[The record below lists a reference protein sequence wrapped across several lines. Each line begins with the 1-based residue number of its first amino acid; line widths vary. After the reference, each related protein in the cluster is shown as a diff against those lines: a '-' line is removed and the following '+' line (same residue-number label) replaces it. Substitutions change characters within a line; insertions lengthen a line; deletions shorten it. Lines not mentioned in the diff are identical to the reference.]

1 MHGPVTVAAPSFGRM
16 IVLTIR
22 WSFAIV
28 IGLVPLAI
36 AAIALWAIVQDSKV
50 H

>member
-1 MHGPVTVAAPSFGRM
+1 MHGSVIAAGPSFGRM

-28 IGLVPLAI
+28 IGLVPIALA
-36 AAIALWAIVQDSKV
+36 ALALWAIIADSKY